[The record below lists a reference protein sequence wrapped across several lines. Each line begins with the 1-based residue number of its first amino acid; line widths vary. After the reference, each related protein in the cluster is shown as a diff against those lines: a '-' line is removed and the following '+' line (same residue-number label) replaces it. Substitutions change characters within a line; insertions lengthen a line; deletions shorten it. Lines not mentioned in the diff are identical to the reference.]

1 MTLRILVVGV
11 GGQGVLTLARI
22 LGEAALHAGLDVVLG
37 QLHGMAQRGGSVE
50 SAVIIGTGVQSSF
63 VEQADVVL
71 GLEPL
76 ETLRALP
83 RIGPHTHVLVNLGR
97 QVPFTLSMQGLR
109 YPDVDSMLQQI
120 DQVTP
125 HVTRIDGPA
134 LLEQLG
140 QQRSLNLVLLGAL
153 ARTRGLLPFDEPAL
167 RATLTR
173 MSPATRLEANLR
185 AYDLGREG

>member
-125 HVTRIDGPA
+125 HVTRSDGPA

>member
-63 VEQADVVL
+63 VERADVVL

-109 YPDVDSMLQQI
+109 YPDVDGMLRQI

-125 HVTRIDGPA
+125 NVTRIDGPA

-140 QQRSLNLVLLGAL
+140 QRRSLNLVLLGAL

-173 MSPATRLEANLR
+173 MSPAARREANLQ
-185 AYDLGREG
+185 AYDLGREA